1 LDGTSHRSKG
11 GTISEREA
19 QRERLHKTRF
29 GEEDR
34 ELSYGTY
41 LRLPDVL
48 SAQTLLSDPPAH
60 DELLFIVI
68 HQAYELWFK
77 EILFELESIRE
88 ALFAADTRR
97 ARHYLR
103 RVHTIERVLIQQIPV
118 LETMSPQDFMEF
130 RQNLAPASGF
140 QSLQFRE
147 VEAISGL
154 KEPGMALKV
163 GDTPQ
168 ERARLE
174 RRMSEPTLWDAF
186 CALMEEHGYPMPS
199 EDAETRRESLIKLA
213 GSEQGYSELWAVA
226 ESLLT
231 HDENVAAWRQ
241 RHLLM
246 VERQIGGKTGTGGS
260 SGASYLRST
269 LGKRFYPEL
278 WDVRSYL

>member
-1 LDGTSHRSKG
+1 
-11 GTISEREA
+11 
-19 QRERLHKTRF
+19 
-29 GEEDR
+29 
-34 ELSYGTY
+34 
-41 LRLPDVL
+41 
-48 SAQTLLSDPPAH
+48 
-60 DELLFIVI
+60 
-68 HQAYELWFK
+68 
-77 EILFELESIRE
+77 
-88 ALFAADTRR
+88 
-97 ARHYLR
+97 
-103 RVHTIERVLIQQIPV
+103 
-118 LETMSPQDFMEF
+118 
-130 RQNLAPASGF
+130 
-140 QSLQFRE
+140 
-147 VEAISGL
+147 
-154 KEPGMALKV
+154 